1 MCRLGGERAAF
12 RFLVLKL
19 PLEKMKTYVV
29 LGNSEL
35 VDPEGDLE
43 SDLFQTRSW
52 LILRRVNREMFL
64 PAPPRPG
71 PRC

>member
-12 RFLVLKL
+12 RFLGLKL

-35 VDPEGDLE
+35 VDPEGIWNPTYFKQGL
-43 SDLFQTRSW
+43 
-52 LILRRVNREMFL
+52 
-64 PAPPRPG
+64 G
-71 PRC
+71 